1 MEYQDSIFEAM
12 TLENYNAAL
21 GPKVLGSWNLHSQL
35 SQTSLDF
42 FIMLSSFAAIGGNAS
57 QANYAAGGTYQDAL
71 ARHRSAAG
79 LPAVVLDLGMVKS
92 IGYVAET
99 KGLEQRLTTMGYR
112 PLEED
117 EVLRLVD
124 SAIRTPLRTPQ
135 ASQVITGISAG
146 FEGDIAGVRWR
157 TEPRFSPMRNV
168 TTSPTSPKGTTRK
181 EDTIHLKDAIGTSQ
195 TFQEA
200 VERVGRTLAKKLSEM
215 FMIPEDEIDMALPIA
230 KYGVDSLVA
239 VELRNWLVGHA
250 QSDMSIFDVM
260 QSKSVWNLASQTASR
275 SQYLDRKLQSSF
287 H

>member
-1 MEYQDSIFEAM
+1 M
-12 TLENYNAAL
+12 TLSNYNAAL
-21 GPKVLGSWNLHSQL
+21 GPKVFGSYNLHSQL

-42 FIMLSSFAAIGGNAS
+42 FIMLSSFAAVGGNAS

-79 LPAVVLDLGMVKS
+79 LPAVVIDLGLVKS

-99 KGLEQRLTTMGYR
+99 SGVEQRLSKLGYR

-146 FEGDIAGVRWR
+146 FEGDIAGVPWR
-157 TEPRFSPMRNV
+157 AEPRFSSMRQV
-168 TTSPTSPKGTTRK
+168 KMTSTSLVNTSKG
-181 EDTIHLKDAIGTSQ
+181 DTIDLRVAIRTSKSL
-195 TFQEA
+195 QEA
-200 VERVGRTLAKKLSEM
+200 SECVGKALVKKLSEM
-215 FMIPEDEIDMALPIA
+215 FMIPEEGFDMTQPIA

-239 VELRNWLVGHA
+239 VELRNWLVSHA
-250 QSDMSIFDVM
+250 QADLSIFDVM
-260 QSKSVWNLASQTASR
+260 QSNSIGKLAVQTASQ
-275 SQYLDRKLQSSF
+275 SKYLIVT
-287 H
+287 